1 MRRLLTVHFPR
12 LYLQRFPL
20 LLAGFLLLYV
30 PFSLFVVPA
39 MFRSTLVLTTVGL
52 GFVTMFAL
60 LSASVVMTM
69 RRAIVLCGPA
79 RFGIDWS
86 RPDDKVSTRETVAH
100 LLIGAPLVV
109 AAAWLSATEGRIGAA
124 ALLSVAGGVAA
135 AAGLQLAALALYAW
149 LVDANERLPDLVL
162 PRTETVFRQLH
173 QRPRPTGRLSA
184 AVEHGLLALR
194 PWLGPGYLTS
204 NGAIEPAHLYATG
217 VFVVFAIVYWASY
230 FVGKPQYDRGVP
242 ALVFVLLLVT
252 LIATL
257 LAGAAFLLDRH
268 RLPTLL
274 PIAAWVAV
282 VAAIAN
288 TDHYFRLRA
297 TTYALTA
304 PTPYEI
310 ARTRGPVLTV
320 IAVDGGGIQA
330 GAWGATVL
338 TRIEEQ
344 WRDFHRSVGLISGVS
359 GGSVGTTYFVSALR
373 ADRQPTDA
381 ELEGVRNAATRA
393 SLSEAAWGFTYP
405 DLWRALLPI
414 FRFEKDRGWAMEQAW
429 RRNFPSDQVP
439 TLGHWIVGVR
449 DGWMPAVSLNATIVE
464 SGSRFAFATFD
475 PPPEQDANGRRTW
488 DLATVVNTY
497 PRHDIDVPTSARL
510 SATFPYVTPI
520 STAWPEGGLPAWHYA
535 DGGYYDNTGMGIA
548 MRWLDAAMRGRES
561 EFADRTIAFIRIR
574 STPVANNATPKER
587 AWAYDLIGPVL
598 TLLNVRTAGQR
609 DRAETELEF
618 LRRLWCRQNV
628 NIEPFEFGFDLTR
641 PDGQGMKNP
650 PLSWQLT
657 AAEITDLNLAWTQQK
672 NQDELK
678 RYLAL
683 KASAGPRGCGAV
695 H

>member
-1 MRRLLTVHFPR
+1 MRRLLTVHIPR

-39 MFRSTLVLTTVGL
+39 MFRSTLVLSVAGLAVVTT
-52 GFVTMFAL
+52 FAL

-69 RRAIVLCGPA
+69 RRAILLCGPA

-86 RPDDKVSTRETVAH
+86 RPSAKVSRLETIAH
-100 LLIGAPLVV
+100 LSIAVPLVGV
-109 AAAWLSATEGRIGAA
+109 AAWLSATEGQIGWT
-124 ALLSVAGGVAA
+124 ALLSVAGGIAA
-135 AAGLQLAALALYAW
+135 AAGLQFAALAVYAW
-149 LVDANERLPDLVL
+149 LVDANEQLPDLIL
-162 PRTETVFRQLH
+162 PRTDAVFQQLH
-173 QRPRPTGRLSA
+173 RRPRPRGRVSA
-184 AVEHGLLALR
+184 TVERGLLVLR

-204 NGAIEPAHLYATG
+204 SGAVEPAHLYATG
-217 VFVVFAIVYWASY
+217 VFVVFAVVYWVSY
-230 FVGKPQYDRGVP
+230 FIGKPQYDRGVP

-257 LAGAAFLLDRH
+257 LAGAAFLLDRY

-274 PIAAWVAV
+274 PIAAWMTI
-282 VAAIAN
+282 VAAVAN
-288 TDHYFRLRA
+288 SDHYFRLRP
-297 TTYALTA
+297 TPYALTA

-310 ARTRGPVLTV
+310 ARTRAPVLTV
-320 IAVDGGGIQA
+320 VAVDGGGIQA
-330 GAWGATVL
+330 AAWGVTVL

-344 WRDFHRSVGLISGVS
+344 WREFHRSVGLISGVS

-405 DLWRALLPI
+405 DLWRAVLPL
-414 FRFEKDRGWAMEQAW
+414 FRFEKDRAWAMEQAW
-429 RRNFPSDQVP
+429 RRNFPADQVP
-439 TLGHWIVGVR
+439 ALGHWIAGVR
-449 DGWMPAVSLNATIVE
+449 EGWMPAVSLNATVVE

-475 PPPEQDANGRRTW
+475 PPPEHDAGGRRSW
-488 DLATVVNTY
+488 DLATVLNTY
-497 PRHDIDVPTSARL
+497 PRHDIDVPTAARL

-520 STAWPEGGLPAWHYA
+520 STAWPDGVPAWHYA

-561 EFADRTIAFIRIR
+561 EFANRTIAFIRIR
-574 STPVANNATPKER
+574 STPVASDAAPKER
-587 AWAYDLIGPVL
+587 AWAYDLVGPVL

-618 LRRLWCRQNV
+618 LRRLWCGQHV
-628 NIEPFEFGFDLTR
+628 NIEPFEFGFDLPR
-641 PDGQGMKNP
+641 EDGQGMKSP

-657 AAEITDLNLAWTQQK
+657 AAEIRDLDSAWKQQK

-678 RYLAL
+678 RYLGLKTSTGSQSCTAL
-683 KASAGPRGCGAV
+683 